1 MSKHTVKIVCPSGE
15 TKILE
20 VEKPKR
26 QLAINEALW
35 RAFEADNAPRLQ
47 GLNWDSLSG
56 DEKWEVA
63 KKAGYTSRTGTAP
76 GW

>member
-1 MSKHTVKIVCPSGE
+1 MKHTVKIVCPSGE
-15 TKILE
+15 IKTLE

-35 RAFEADNAPRLQ
+35 RAFEADNANRLQ
-47 GLNWDSLSG
+47 RLNWGSLS
-56 DEKWEVA
+56 DDDKWAIA